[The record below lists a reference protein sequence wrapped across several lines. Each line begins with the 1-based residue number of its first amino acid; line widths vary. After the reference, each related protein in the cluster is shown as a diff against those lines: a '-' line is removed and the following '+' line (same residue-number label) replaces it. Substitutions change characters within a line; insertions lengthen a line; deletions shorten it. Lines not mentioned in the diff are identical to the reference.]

1 MEFISAQ
8 KNKNLGEEKMQK
20 VFTQISTFFAMK
32 KKDQDKLILEHQ
44 ENFKKLTEQYEQVW
58 TSPLPLNASFN
69 IV

>member
-44 ENFKKLTEQYEQVW
+44 ENFKKQTEQYEQVW